1 MTIPLGHI
9 RTRLTFWYVAIFGL
23 LFAAYICSAC
33 FLQYWQLK
41 QQLYHAEVQDMET
54 VQGLLYFTADGKLSL
69 HEGYFNRP
77 ESRLLLDRLLEV
89 LDPTGRVL
97 FRNQKLSGSALG
109 GKPIPDEGLKGFSP
123 RSFRLADGT
132 PILVISHVHALN
144 ETPVLIRLAYSTQP
158 LKIQTL
164 QLLGLLALVLP
175 VALIAA
181 GFAGYRLACKALD
194 PLEQMAQTTERIT
207 AHRLNERIPVKN
219 PGDELG
225 HMALVLNG
233 LLGRL
238 EESFEKLQRFTS
250 DVSHELRT
258 PLAAMRSVGE
268 VGLQDEHDTEK
279 YRDII
284 GSMLEEVAKLT
295 AMVDTLLTI
304 AHADSGA
311 IQLQQTTF
319 PLADLVDE
327 AVAVVGVLAEDKKQT
342 LSVTGDGG
350 ALVRGDRA
358 FLRMALVNL
367 LDNAVKYSPS
377 GSRIRA
383 SWRFGGNNAGTA
395 DFVELFIEDQGPG
408 IPEAAQQRVFD
419 RFYRLDEARTR
430 DSGGFGLGL
439 PIAKW
444 AVEAHG
450 GNISVKTALPEG
462 AIFCIKLPIA
472 EIRPRETDSVVQ
484 KRR

>member
-1 MTIPLGHI
+1 MTFRISHI
-9 RTRLTFWYVAIFGL
+9 RSRLTLWYVAIFGL
-23 LFAAYICSAC
+23 LFAAYICTAC

-41 QQLYHAEVQDMET
+41 QQLYHAEIQDMET
-54 VQGLLYFTADGKLSL
+54 VQGLLYFAADGQLSL

-89 LDPTGRVL
+89 LDSNGHVL
-97 FRNQKLSGSALG
+97 FRNRKLG
-109 GKPIPDEGLKGFSP
+109 GNTLGDRLLPDEGVNGFSR
-123 RSFRLADGT
+123 RSLRLADGT
-132 PILVISHVHALN
+132 PVLVISHIHVLQ
-144 ETPVLIRLAYSTQP
+144 ETPVLIRLAYSTEP
-158 LKIQTL
+158 LRLQSL
-164 QLLGLLALVLP
+164 QLLGLLTLILP

-181 GFAGYRLACKALD
+181 GFAGYRFAIKVLD
-194 PLEQMAQTTERIT
+194 PLEQMAGLTERIT
-207 AHRLNERIPVKN
+207 ARRLNERIPVQN
-219 PGDELG
+219 ADDELG

-233 LLGRL
+233 LLQRL
-238 EESFEKLQRFTS
+238 EESFEQLQRFTS

-268 VGLQDEHDTEK
+268 VGLQQEHDAEK

-319 PLADLVDE
+319 ALMDLVQE
-327 AVAVVGVLAEDKKQT
+327 AVAVVAVLAEDKKQT
-342 LSVTGDGG
+342 LSVTGDEG

-377 GSRIRA
+377 GGSIHVSLHIVGSDTGPA
-383 SWRFGGNNAGTA
+383 QLA
-395 DFVELFIEDQGPG
+395 ELAIQDEGPG
-408 IPEAAQQRVFD
+408 IPEGAQQRVFD
-419 RFYRLDEARTR
+419 RFYRLDEARSR

-450 GNISVKTALPEG
+450 GTINVKPSLPTG
-462 AIFCIKLPIA
+462 AIFCITLPVATGIN
-472 EIRPRETDSVVQ
+472 D
-484 KRR
+484 

>member
-9 RTRLTFWYVAIFGL
+9 RIRLTLWYVAIFGL
-23 LFAAYICSAC
+23 LFAAYICAAC

-54 VQGLLYFTADGKLSL
+54 VQGLLYFTTNGQLSL
-69 HEGYFNRP
+69 HEEYFNRP
-77 ESRLLLDRLLEV
+77 ASRLLLDRLLEV

-97 FRNQKLSGSALG
+97 FRNQKLNGNALG
-109 GKPIPDEGLKGFSP
+109 SQPSPNEGMGGFSP
-123 RSFRLADGT
+123 RSLHLADGT
-132 PILVISHVHALN
+132 PVLVISHVHVLQ

-158 LKIQTL
+158 LRTQTL
-164 QLLGLLALVLP
+164 QLLGLLGLVLP

-181 GFAGYRLACKALD
+181 GFAGYRLACKAFD
-194 PLEQMAQTTERIT
+194 PLEQMAQLTERIT
-207 AHRLNERIPVKN
+207 ARRLNERIPVRN
-219 PGDELG
+219 PEDELG

-233 LLGRL
+233 LLERL
-238 EESFEKLQRFTS
+238 QESFEKLQRFTS

-258 PLAAMRSVGE
+258 PLAAVRSVGE
-268 VGLQDEHDTEK
+268 VGLQQEHDAEK

-295 AMVDTLLTI
+295 AMIDTLLTI

-319 PLADLVDE
+319 ALMDLVQE
-327 AVAVVGVLAEDKKQT
+327 AVAVIGVLAEEKEQT
-342 LSVTGDGG
+342 LSVTGDQR
-350 ALVRGDRA
+350 ALVCADRA
-358 FLRMALVNL
+358 FLRMAFVNL

-377 GSRIRA
+377 GSTIRV
-383 SWRFGGNNAGTA
+383 SLHPGSTPPGPPE
-395 DFVELFIEDQGPG
+395 FVELAIQDEGPG
-408 IPEAAQQRVFD
+408 IPEAARQRVFD

-450 GNISVKTALPEG
+450 GIIDVKAALPTG
-462 AIFCIKLPIA
+462 AIFCIKLPTVSA
-472 EIRPRETDSVVQ
+472 ATARNPTTMPAS
-484 KRR
+484 

>member
-1 MTIPLGHI
+1 VTVRLRNI

-23 LFAAYICSAC
+23 LFAAYICTAC
-33 FLQYWQLK
+33 FVQYWQLK
-41 QQLYHAEVQDMET
+41 QQLYHAQIQDMET
-54 VQGLLYFTADGKLSL
+54 VQGLLYFTADGQLSL
-69 HEGYFNRP
+69 HEEYFNRP

-89 LDPTGRVL
+89 LDSNGRVL
-97 FRNQKLSGSALG
+97 FRNRKLGRNTLG
-109 GKPIPDEGLKGFSP
+109 DRLLPDEGVNGFSP
-123 RSFRLADGT
+123 RNLRLSDGT
-132 PILVISHVHALN
+132 PVLVISHVHVLG
-144 ETPVLIRLAYSTQP
+144 ETPVLIRLAYSTEP
-158 LKIQTL
+158 LRL
-164 QLLGLLALVLP
+164 QAVHLLGLLTLLLP
-175 VALIAA
+175 IALIAA
-181 GFAGYRLACKALD
+181 GFAGYRFAIKVLD
-194 PLEQMAQTTERIT
+194 PLEQMARLTEHIT
-207 AHRLNERIPVKN
+207 ARRLNERIPVRN
-219 PGDELG
+219 PDDELG

-233 LLGRL
+233 LLERL
-238 EESFEKLQRFTS
+238 GESFEQLQRFTS

-268 VGLQDEHDTEK
+268 VGLQEEHDVEK

-295 AMVDTLLTI
+295 AMIDTLLTI

-319 PLADLVDE
+319 PLMDLVEE
-327 AVAVVGVLAEDKKQT
+327 AVAVVGVLAEDKQQT
-342 LSVTGDGG
+342 LSVTGDQG
-350 ALVRGDRA
+350 AFVCADRS

-377 GSRIRA
+377 GSTIHVTLQRD
-383 SWRFGGNNAGTA
+383 GNHSGAA
-395 DFVELFIEDQGPG
+395 RFVELAIQDQGPG
-408 IPEAAQQRVFD
+408 IPEEARQRVFD

-450 GNISVKTALPEG
+450 GTIHVKTSFPRG
-462 AIFCIKLPIA
+462 AVFCIKLPIVPA
-472 EIRPRETDSVVQ
+472 PRA
-484 KRR
+484 

>member
-1 MTIPLGHI
+1 MTIPLRHI
-9 RTRLTFWYVAIFGL
+9 RTRLTLWYVAIFGL
-23 LFAAYICSAC
+23 LFLAYICIAC

-41 QQLYHAEVQDMET
+41 QQLYHAEIQDMET
-54 VQGLLYFTADGKLSL
+54 VQGLLYFTAGGQVSL
-69 HEGYFNRP
+69 NEQYFNRP

-89 LDPTGRVL
+89 LDPSGRVL
-97 FRNQKLSGSALG
+97 FRNRRLAGNTLGSFVLPG
-109 GKPIPDEGLKGFSP
+109 EGVNGFSP
-123 RSFRLADGT
+123 RSLRLADGT
-132 PILVISHVHALN
+132 PVLVISHVHVLQ
-144 ETPVLIRLAYSTQP
+144 ETPVLIRLAYSTKP
-158 LKIQTL
+158 LRLQTFR
-164 QLLGLLALVLP
+164 LLGLLALVLP

-181 GFAGYRLACKALD
+181 GFAGYRFAIKVLD
-194 PLEQMAQTTERIT
+194 PLEQMATLTERIT

-219 PGDELG
+219 PDDELG

-233 LLGRL
+233 LLERL
-238 EESFEKLQRFTS
+238 EQSFEKLQRFTS

-268 VGLQDEHDTEK
+268 VGLQEEHDAEK

-284 GSMLEEVAKLT
+284 GSMLEEVAQLT
-295 AMVDTLLTI
+295 AMIDTLLTI

-319 PLADLVDE
+319 ALMDLVQE
-327 AVAVVGVLAEDKKQT
+327 AVAVVGVLAEDKKQS

-350 ALVRGDRA
+350 ARVWADRN

-377 GSRIRA
+377 GSSIHVSLHRIE
-383 SWRFGGNNAGTA
+383 SEPGTA
-395 DFVELFIEDQGPG
+395 QSLELAIRDEGPG
-408 IPEAAQQRVFD
+408 IPEVAQQRVFD

-450 GNISVKTALPEG
+450 GSISVKTSFPTG
-462 AIFCIKLPIA
+462 AIFCIRLPVA
-472 EIRPRETDSVVQ
+472 LEERD
-484 KRR
+484 

>member
-1 MTIPLGHI
+1 VTIRLTHI
-9 RTRLTFWYVAIFGL
+9 RTRLTLWYVVIFGL
-23 LFAAYICSAC
+23 LFVAYICIAC

-41 QQLYHAEVQDMET
+41 QQLYHAEIQDMET
-54 VQGLLYFTADGKLSL
+54 VQGLLYFSPDGQLSL

-89 LDPTGRVL
+89 LDSSGRVL
-97 FRNQKLSGSALG
+97 YRNRKLDGNALG
-109 GKPIPDEGLKGFSP
+109 GRRGSDEGVNGFSP
-123 RSFRLADGT
+123 RSLRLGDGT
-132 PILVISHVHALN
+132 PVLTISHVHVLQ
-144 ETPVLIRLAYSTQP
+144 ETPVLIRLAYSTEP
-158 LKIQTL
+158 LRLQTL
-164 QLLGLLALVLP
+164 QLVGVLALVLP
-175 VALIAA
+175 IALIAA
-181 GFAGYRLACKALD
+181 GFAGYRFVSKVLD
-194 PLEQMAQTTERIT
+194 PLEQMARLTESIT
-207 AHRLNERIPVKN
+207 ARRLNERIPVKN
-219 PGDELG
+219 AEDELG

-233 LLGRL
+233 LLERL

-268 VGLQDEHDTEK
+268 VGLQEEHNVEK
-279 YRDII
+279 YRDIV

-295 AMVDTLLTI
+295 VMVDTLLTI
-304 AHADSGA
+304 AHAESGA

-319 PLADLVDE
+319 SVMDLVRE
-327 AVAVVGVLAEDKKQT
+327 AVAVVGVLAEDRGQT
-342 LSVTGDGG
+342 LSVTGDQG
-350 ALVRGDRA
+350 ALVRADRN

-377 GSRIRA
+377 GSTIRVSLHLVGA
-383 SWRFGGNNAGTA
+383 NSGPPHL
-395 DFVELFIEDQGPG
+395 VELAIEDHGPG
-408 IPEAAQQRVFD
+408 IPEGAQQRVFD
-419 RFYRLDEARTR
+419 RFYRLDEARAR

-450 GNISVKTALPEG
+450 GTINVKTSVPTG

-472 EIRPRETDSVVQ
+472 TATSD
-484 KRR
+484 

>member
-9 RTRLTFWYVAIFGL
+9 RTRLTLWYVAIFGL
-23 LFAAYICSAC
+23 LFAAYICTAC

-54 VQGLLYFTADGKLSL
+54 VQGLLYFTTGGQLSL
-69 HEGYFNRP
+69 HEEYFNRP

-89 LDPTGRVL
+89 RDSKGRVL
-97 FRNQKLSGSALG
+97 FRNQKLNGDSLGS
-109 GKPIPDEGLKGFSP
+109 PPSPNEGVGAFSP
-123 RSFRLADGT
+123 RSLRLADGT
-132 PILVISHVHALN
+132 PVLVISHVHVLQ

-158 LKIQTL
+158 LRAQTL
-164 QLLGLLALVLP
+164 QLLGLLGLVLP

-181 GFAGYRLACKALD
+181 GFAGYRLACKAFD
-194 PLEQMAQTTERIT
+194 PLEQMAQLTERIT
-207 AHRLNERIPVKN
+207 ARRLNERIPVRN
-219 PGDELG
+219 PDDELG

-238 EESFEKLQRFTS
+238 EESFEKLRRFTS

-258 PLAAMRSVGE
+258 PLAAMRGVGE
-268 VGLQDEHDTEK
+268 VGLQEEHDAER

-295 AMVDTLLTI
+295 AMTDTLLTI

-311 IQLQQTTF
+311 IQLQRSTF
-319 PLADLVDE
+319 ALMDLVQE
-327 AVAVVGVLAEDKKQT
+327 GVVVVGVLAEDKKQT
-342 LSVTGDGG
+342 ISVTGDGG
-350 ALVRGDRA
+350 ALVYADRG

-367 LDNAVKYSPS
+367 LDNAVKYSPA
-377 GSRIRA
+377 GSSIRV
-383 SWRFGGNNAGTA
+383 SLHTIESDTGPPE
-395 DFVELFIEDQGPG
+395 FVELAIQDEGPG
-408 IPEAAQQRVFD
+408 IPEAARQRVFD

-450 GNISVKTALPEG
+450 GNISVKTAPPAG
-462 AIFCIKLPIA
+462 AIFCIKLPIVT
-472 EIRPRETDSVVQ
+472 ETAVAQ
-484 KRR
+484 ATTITAI

>member
-9 RTRLTFWYVAIFGL
+9 RTRLTLWYVAIFGL

-33 FLQYWQLK
+33 SLQYWQLK

-54 VQGLLYFTADGKLSL
+54 VQGLLYFAADGQLSL

-97 FRNQKLSGSALG
+97 FRNQKLNGNTLG
-109 GKPIPDEGLKGFSP
+109 GKVLPDEGVNSFSR
-123 RSFRLADGT
+123 RSLHLADGT
-132 PILVISHVHALN
+132 PVLVISHVHVLQ

-158 LKIQTL
+158 LRSRTL
-164 QLLGLLALVLP
+164 QLLGLLAVILP
-175 VALIAA
+175 FALIAA
-181 GFAGYRLACKALD
+181 GFAGYRLACKVLD
-194 PLEQMAQTTERIT
+194 PLERMARTTERIT
-207 AHRLNERIPVKN
+207 AHRLNERIPIKN
-219 PGDELG
+219 PDDELG

-233 LLGRL
+233 LLERL
-238 EESFEKLQRFTS
+238 EESFEKLQHFTS

-311 IQLQQTTF
+311 IQLQQTKF
-319 PLADLVDE
+319 PLTDLVDE
-327 AVAVVGVLAEDKKQT
+327 AVAVVSVLAEDKKQT
-342 LSVTGDGG
+342 LSVKGDPEVQVS
-350 ALVRGDRA
+350 ADRG

-367 LDNAVKYSPS
+367 LDNAVKYSPY
-377 GSRIRA
+377 GSTIRV
-383 SWRFGGNNAGTA
+383 SLRSLGTNSRPPE
-395 DFVELFIEDQGPG
+395 FVELAIQDEGPG
-408 IPEAAQQRVFD
+408 IPEASQQRIFD

-444 AVEAHG
+444 VVEAHG
-450 GNISVKTALPEG
+450 GKINVKAALPGG
-462 AIFCIKLPIA
+462 ALFSIKLPIA
-472 EIRPRETDSVVQ
+472 AAATAGSPTTIAAS
-484 KRR
+484 